1 MLKGRSTA
9 FIESRVP
16 TDCVPFPFR
25 CSVVSVTAFG
35 DETMSRIFTV
45 LVDWWMRKAH
55 YPPAVTKLRSPMVS
69 ATLDIYQV
77 RASFSVRSDPFR
89 SNLLYL
95 FFVRHGSGKSR
106 RALRI

>member
-1 MLKGRSTA
+1 MDSTLLFTFPLKADVT
-9 FIESRVP
+9 
-16 TDCVPFPFR
+16 PFR
-25 CSVVSVTAFG
+25 CSVVSVTSFG

-77 RASFSVRSDPFR
+77 KLPPFR
-89 SNLLYL
+89 SVLLGSVLL
-95 FFVRHGSGKSR
+95 FPSLFR
-106 RALRI
+106 LT